1 MIWFSERKQMHEVY
15 DDWCKKNGVADSIDS
30 FTAFLATKGWLNEA
44 AVKKDLKKVK
54 ED

>member
-15 DDWCKKNGVADSIDS
+15 DDWCKKNGVADSIES
-30 FTAFLATKGWLNEA
+30 FVAFLTTKGWIDED
-44 AVKKDLKKVK
+44 AVRRDLKSVK